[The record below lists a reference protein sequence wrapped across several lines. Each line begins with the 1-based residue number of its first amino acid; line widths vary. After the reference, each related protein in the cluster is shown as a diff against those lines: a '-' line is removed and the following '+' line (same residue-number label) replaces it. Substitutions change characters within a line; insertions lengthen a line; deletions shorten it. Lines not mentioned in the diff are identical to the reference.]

1 MNELEVLLE
10 ISNLSVKF
18 ETDFDVV
25 QALSNLS
32 LTIYKG
38 KTLGVLGESGAG
50 KTTMA
55 RSIMRLIPSPP
66 GKITNGEIIFE
77 GQDILSIPEAQM
89 RKIRGKRISM
99 VFQDPMTSLNPVMTV
114 VDQVAEV
121 VRNHERVSRREAHL
135 KAIEMLSIVGI
146 DSERAGEYPHQFSG
160 GMRQRVVI
168 AIALVCRPELLIAD
182 EPTTALDVT
191 IQAQVLEM
199 IKRLQKEFSMTQILI
214 THDLGVAAQNCDFAA
229 VVYAGELVEY
239 GTIRDIFRRK
249 CHPYTQGLFDSIP
262 KLGVNEVRLKPIRGL
277 VPDPTKLPKGCK
289 FQKRCLYSTD
299 ECVDIRPDLQVVE
312 GYHLVRCN
320 HWQEVSKNV

>member
-1 MNELEVLLE
+1 MKDLEVLLE
-10 ISNLSVKF
+10 IGNISVKF

-32 LTIYKG
+32 LPIYKG
-38 KTLGVLGESGAG
+38 KTLGVLGETGAG

-66 GKITNGEIIFE
+66 GKITNGKIIFE
-77 GQDILSIPEAQM
+77 GRDILAISEAQM
-89 RKIRGKRISM
+89 RKIRGKKISM

-114 VDQVAEV
+114 GEQVAEV
-121 VRNHERVSRREAHL
+121 VRSHEKVSRAEAHL
-135 KAIEMLSIVGI
+135 KAIEMLNIVGI
-146 DSERAGEYPHQFSG
+146 DSSRAGEYPHQFSG

-168 AIALVCRPELLIAD
+168 AIALANRPELLIAD

-199 IKRLQKEFSMTQILI
+199 IKRLQKEFNMTQILI

-229 VVYAGELVEY
+229 VIYAGELVEY
-239 GTIRDIFRRK
+239 GTVRDIFRRK

-277 VPDPTKLPKGCK
+277 VPDPTNLPKGCK
-289 FQKRCLYSTD
+289 FHKRCQYATD
-299 ECVDIRPDLQVVE
+299 ECIKEVPELQIV
-312 GYHLVRCN
+312 GGHHMVRCY
-320 HWQEVSKNV
+320 HWREVSQV